1 MADAPF
7 DDFRSAGILA
17 EPSVLSRLIAIGAAV
32 TTVSLVAGGAFW
44 AYRIAVRDV
53 SGVPVIRALEAP
65 MRVAPEAP
73 GGQVVPYSGLAVNAV
88 PGGAA
93 PDAGTGNLVLAPA
106 PLALLPDDAPGLG
119 TAPAAPGF
127 EPEVVDP
134 ATESAAFASAPP
146 ERAGEAIG
154 APAAD
159 PAPVATPTA
168 AAPEARLSF
177 APPPRPAGLGRP
189 AAAAAPAA
197 PAAALSGPSSGDDP
211 VAAALASVL
220 ASLGPVAAPAEID
233 PASIAPG
240 TRLVQ
245 VGSFDD
251 IEAARR
257 GWDGVA
263 VRAGALIT
271 DKSRVIVP
279 VDDGGRVFY
288 RLRVAGFLSEDDARR
303 FCAVVGTESQRCV
316 PVIHR

>member
-17 EPSVLSRLIAIGAAV
+17 EPSFLSRLIAIGAAV
-32 TTVSLVAGGAFW
+32 STLSLVAGGAFW

-65 MRVAPEAP
+65 MRVAPDAP
-73 GGQVVPYSGLAVNAV
+73 GGQVVPYSGLAVNVV

-93 PDAGTGNLVLAPA
+93 RDAGAGNLVLAPA
-106 PLALLPDDAPGLG
+106 PLALLPGDAPGLG

-127 EPEVVDP
+127 EPEVIEP
-134 ATESAAFASAPP
+134 ASDESAAFASAPP

-154 APAAD
+154 APA
-159 PAPVATPTA
+159 PAVVPIA

-189 AAAAAPAA
+189 A
-197 PAAALSGPSSGDDP
+197 PAAALSGPASGGDP

-233 PASIAPG
+233 AATIAPG

-245 VGSFDD
+245 VGSYDD

-279 VDDGGRVFY
+279 VDDGTRVFY

-303 FCAVVGTESQRCV
+303 FCAVVGTEAQRCV

>member
-17 EPSVLSRLIAIGAAV
+17 EPSFLSRLIAIGAAV
-32 TTVSLVAGGAFW
+32 STLSLVAGGAFW

-53 SGVPVIRALEAP
+53 AGVPVIRALEAP
-65 MRVAPEAP
+65 MRIAPETP

-93 PDAGTGNLVLAPA
+93 PDAGAGNLVLAPA

-127 EPEVVDP
+127 EPEVIEPQPV
-134 ATESAAFASAPP
+134 ESAAFASAPP

-154 APAAD
+154 APAPTAT
-159 PAPVATPTA
+159 PLSAAPV
-168 AAPEARLSF
+168 ARLSF

-189 AAAAAPAA
+189 AAASAPALTG
-197 PAAALSGPSSGDDP
+197 PASGDDP

-233 PASIAPG
+233 PASIARG
-240 TRLVQ
+240 SRLVQ
-245 VGSFDD
+245 VGSYDD

-263 VRAGALIT
+263 VRAGALIA

-279 VDDGGRVFY
+279 VDDGGRLFY